1 MGFAKIRKN
10 LSAMAKD
17 EAYKRLI
24 QDKRWRQLRRAKLSE
39 TPLCERCTKEG
50 RVRAATEVH
59 HVVPIES
66 AISEAEKRR
75 LAYDFSNLQSL
86 CRECHTKTHT
96 EMGSRNKD
104 FWKKRKAQQLVDFE
118 DKFLK

>member
-1 MGFAKIRKN
+1 
-10 LSAMAKD
+10 MAKD

-24 QDKRWRQLRRAKLSE
+24 QDKRWRKMRRQKLSE

-59 HVVPIES
+59 HIVPIES

-86 CRECHTKTHT
+86 CRECHAHGNGQQKQGFL
-96 EMGSRNKD
+96 E
-104 FWKKRKAQQLVDFE
+104 KKKGAAAGRF
-118 DKFLK
+118 

>member
-1 MGFAKIRKN
+1 
-10 LSAMAKD
+10 MAKD
-17 EAYKRLI
+17 ATYKRLI
-24 QDKRWRQLRRAKLSE
+24 QDKRWMRLRRAKLSE

-66 AISEAEKRR
+66 AISEAEKTR

-96 EMGSRNKD
+96 EMGSRNRD

>member
-1 MGFAKIRKN
+1 
-10 LSAMAKD
+10 MAKD

-24 QDKRWRQLRRAKLSE
+24 QDKRWRKMRRQKLSE

-59 HVVPIES
+59 HIVPIES
-66 AISEAEKRR
+66 AIGEAEKTR

-96 EMGSRNKD
+96 EMGSRNRD

>member
-1 MGFAKIRKN
+1 
-10 LSAMAKD
+10 MAKD

-24 QDKRWRQLRRAKLSE
+24 QDKRWRKMRRQKLSE

-66 AISEAEKRR
+66 AISEAEKTR
-75 LAYDFSNLQSL
+75 LAYDFNNLQSL

-96 EMGSRNKD
+96 EMGSRNRD
-104 FWKKRKAQQLVDFE
+104 FLKKRKAQQLVDFE

>member
-1 MGFAKIRKN
+1 
-10 LSAMAKD
+10 MAKD

-24 QDKRWRQLRRAKLSE
+24 QDKRWRKMRRQKLSG

-66 AISEAEKRR
+66 AISDAEKTR
-75 LAYDFSNLQSL
+75 LAYDFNNLQSL

-96 EMGSRNKD
+96 EIGSRNRD